1 MKSKVPERIL
11 HMKLHEL
18 LKTVEIENNP
28 IMDMQDIEIAGVS
41 YHSQM
46 VAEDYLFVCIRGY
59 QTDGHKY
66 LADAATRGAI
76 IAVVE
81 EFQEHIDIPQF
92 LVKNARKALAQISA
106 NFYEQPSEKLKMIGV
121 TGTNGKTSI
130 TYYIK
135 SILETAQQSVGVIGT
150 LGTNINGK
158 SIVNDNTTPE
168 SLNLQQFFAEMN
180 QAETDFCL
188 MEVSSHALQL
198 DRVAATSFNTG
209 IFTNLS
215 PDHLEL
221 HKSMEDYF
229 QAKAMLF
236 QMTEDVNIINADDVY
251 GQKLIEQLENQTVK
265 TIAYGIH
272 KKADFYATNIKYNFN
287 ETTFTLHTPN
297 ETAEIT
303 IHQPG
308 EIYVSNSLAAIAAA
322 YCNGISLEDI
332 KTGLNNVKNI
342 SGRLEVVYEKDDFK
356 VIVDFAHT
364 EDALKKTIDVL
375 RPFVKGKIIV
385 VFGVYADMS
394 ESGTEKRSGMGR
406 VAAENADLSVV
417 TLDNPKNHD
426 IDQMMAETT
435 AAIEK
440 YNGNYIAIKDRE
452 QAIRHAIEVSNK
464 NDFILLAGK
473 GHENTQVIGD
483 KLINFS
489 EKAIVLD
496 AMKTANF

>member
-1 MKSKVPERIL
+1 MR
-11 HMKLHEL
+11 LHEL
-18 LKTVEIENNP
+18 LKTVNIENNP
-28 IMDMQDIEIAGVS
+28 IMDMQDIEITGVA
-41 YHSQM
+41 YHSGN
-46 VAEDYLFVCIRGY
+46 VAENYLFVCIRGY
-59 QTDGHKY
+59 ETDGHKY
-66 LADAATRGAI
+66 LEDAAKRGAI
-76 IAVVE
+76 VAVVE
-81 EFQEHIDIPQF
+81 EIQEHVDIPQF

-106 NFYEQPSEKLKMIGV
+106 NFYHQPSEKLKMIGV

-158 SIVNDNTTPE
+158 SIINNNTTPE

-198 DRVAATSFNTG
+198 DRVAATKFNTG

-221 HKSMEDYF
+221 HKSMDDYF

-236 QMTEDVNIINADDVY
+236 QMTEDVNIINADDLY
-251 GQKLIEQLENQTVK
+251 GQKLIEQLKNQTVE
-265 TIAYGIH
+265 TITYGLH
-272 KKADFYATNIKYNFN
+272 EKADFYATDVQYNFN
-287 ETTFTLHTPN
+287 KTAYTLHTPN
-297 ETAEIT
+297 ETTEIT
-303 IHQPG
+303 IHQTG
-308 EIYVSNSLAAIAAA
+308 EIYVLNSLAAIAAA
-322 YCNGISLEDI
+322 YCNGISLENI
-332 KTGLNNVKNI
+332 KTGLDRVKNI
-342 SGRLEVVYEKDDFK
+342 SGRLEVVYEKEDFK

-364 EDALKKTIDVL
+364 EDALKKTIDIL
-375 RPFVKGKIIV
+375 KPFVKGRIIV

-394 ESGTEKRSGMGR
+394 ESGTKKRYGMGR
-406 VAAENADLSVV
+406 VAAENADFSIV

-426 IDQMMAETT
+426 INKIMAETT
-435 AAIEK
+435 DAIEK
-440 YNGNYIAIKDRE
+440 YNGSYIAINDRE
-452 QAIRHAIEVSNK
+452 EAIRYAIEISEK

-473 GHENTQVIGD
+473 GHENTQVIGNQSID
-483 KLINFS
+483 FS

-496 AMKTANF
+496 AIQTVTF